1 MIRSRRQ
8 NWASLPQA
16 LSRDAANTHWHL
28 SATMLS
34 CPWSI
39 WDSFRGIQS
48 HTHNGSFGWIT
59 IKIHKKIKC
68 LKVPTY
74 DVVLDSIAYVSKY
87 CTLYL
92 LSLTFFSMF
101 LLFIIHDNI
110 LYF

>member
-1 MIRSRRQ
+1 MIRSRRH
-8 NWASLPQA
+8 NVASLPLA
-16 LSRDAANTHWHL
+16 LSRAAENTHGNL

-59 IKIHKKIKC
+59 IKIHNKINY

-74 DVVLDSIAYVSKY
+74 DRKQARLTGKYSKIDAE
-87 CTLYL
+87 TAQELEKGRIL
-92 LSLTFFSMF
+92 VEDLS
-101 LLFIIHDNI
+101 
-110 LYF
+110 